1 VSGETSLLEQFAEV
15 LFRHRVEFIVIGGQA
30 ENLMGSPRVTYDV
43 DLCYRKTPENLQ
55 RLASALSELNVS
67 LRGAPPDLPVR
78 PDARTLGMG
87 ENFTFS
93 TSLGDLD
100 LLGYVEPIGGYESL
114 LPRVEIIP
122 LEDGNELRVISLD
135 DLLRVK
141 LHISRAKDS
150 ESIFQLQ
157 ALKRA
162 REEQQGKGD
171 APG

>member
-1 VSGETSLLEQFAEV
+1 
-15 LFRHRVEFIVIGGQA
+15 
-30 ENLMGSPRVTYDV
+30 
-43 DLCYRKTPENLQ
+43 
-55 RLASALSELNVS
+55 
-67 LRGAPPDLPVR
+67 
-78 PDARTLGMG
+78 MG